1 MESVGSSAAFALPLH
16 PFHPPPPA
24 LTPMDEPTPDL
35 DVRLDRGV
43 LHLALARP
51 AKKNAITRAMYA
63 DLADELERAAASPD
77 VRAVVLS
84 GSGGVFTAGNDLGDF
99 MMDPPSGPDSP
110 VFRFLRAAS
119 TFPKPLIAAVEGPA
133 VGIGTTVLLHCDLA
147 YAAPG
152 ARFKM
157 PFVDLG
163 LVPEAASSLLLPRAV
178 GPMRAAGWLL
188 FGEAFSAADALA
200 AGLVNEVVEDPT
212 ARALDRAHALAAKPP
227 EAVRLTKALLRRA
240 TAVAVQETMAVEG
253 AHFAERLASPEAQ
266 EAFTAFFEKRPPDF
280 TRLG

>member
-1 MESVGSSAAFALPLH
+1 
-16 PFHPPPPA
+16 
-24 LTPMDEPTPDL
+24 MDDL
-35 DVRLDRGV
+35 DLRRDGAI

-63 DLADELERAAASPD
+63 GLADALGAAAADAS

-84 GSGGVFTAGNDLGDF
+84 GTGGVFTAGNDLGDF
-99 MMDPPSGPDSP
+99 LMDPPTGADSP
-110 VFRFLRAAS
+110 VFRFLAAAS

-147 YAAPG
+147 YASPD
-152 ARFKM
+152 ARFRM

-163 LVPEAASSLLLPRAV
+163 LVPEAASSLLLPRAA

-188 FGEAFSAADALA
+188 FGEAFSAEDALA
-200 AGLVNEVVEDPT
+200 GGLVNEIVADPT
-212 ARALDRAHALAAKPP
+212 GRALERAHTLAAKPP

-240 TAVAVQETMAVEG
+240 DAAAVRETMQVEG
-253 AHFAERLASPEAQ
+253 DHFRERLASPEAQ
-266 EAFTAFFEKRPPDF
+266 EAFTAFFEKRAPDF
-280 TRLG
+280 SRFE

>member
-1 MESVGSSAAFALPLH
+1 
-16 PFHPPPPA
+16 
-24 LTPMDEPTPDL
+24 MDSLDL
-35 DVRLDRGV
+35 RRDGAV
-43 LHLALARP
+43 LHLVLDRP

-63 DLADELERAAASPD
+63 GLADALDAAVTDSS

-84 GSGGVFTAGNDLGDF
+84 GTGGVFTAGNDLGDF
-99 MMDPPSGPDSP
+99 LMDPPTGPESP
-110 VFRFLRAAS
+110 VFRFLAAAS

-147 YAAPG
+147 YAAPS

-163 LVPEAASSLLLPRAV
+163 LVPEAASSLLLPRAA

-188 FGEAFSAADALA
+188 FGEVFSAEDALA
-200 AGLVNEVVEDPT
+200 GGLVNEIVADPT
-212 ARALDRAHALAAKPP
+212 ARALERAHTLAAKPP

-240 TAVAVQETMAVEG
+240 DAAAVQDTMRVEG
-253 AHFAERLASPEAQ
+253 DRFRERLASPEAQ
-266 EAFTAFFEKRPPDF
+266 EAFAAFFEKRAPDF
-280 TRLG
+280 SRFS

>member
-1 MESVGSSAAFALPLH
+1 MPDTATAPADLAVAL
-16 PFHPPPPA
+16 
-24 LTPMDEPTPDL
+24 DG
-35 DVRLDRGV
+35 GV
-43 LHLALARP
+43 LHLALDRP

-63 DLADELERAAASPD
+63 ALADALGRAAGDPG

-84 GSGGVFTAGNDLGDF
+84 GRGGVFTAGNDLGDF
-99 MMDPPSGPDSP
+99 LLDPPTGTDSP

-119 TFPKPLIAAVEGPA
+119 TFPKPLLAAVDGPA

-147 YAAPG
+147 YAAPD
-152 ARFKM
+152 ARFKL

-200 AGLVNEVVEDPT
+200 AGLVNEVVADPT
-212 ARALDRAHALAAKPP
+212 ARALERARTLAAKPP

-240 TAVAVQETMAVEG
+240 DATAVRETMAVEG
-253 AHFAERLASPEAQ
+253 EHFTERLVSPEAQ
-266 EAFTAFFEKRPPDF
+266 EAFTAFFEKRAPDF
-280 TRLG
+280 SRFT

>member
-1 MESVGSSAAFALPLH
+1 MS
-16 PFHPPPPA
+16 
-24 LTPMDEPTPDL
+24 EPTPDL
-35 DVRLDRGV
+35 TVRRDGGV

-51 AKKNAITRAMYA
+51 AKKNALTRAMYA
-63 DLADELERAAASPD
+63 GLAEALDGAAADAS

-84 GSGGVFTAGNDLGDF
+84 GSAGVFTAGNDLGDF
-99 MMDPPSGPDSP
+99 LMDPPTGPDSP

-133 VGIGTTVLLHCDLA
+133 VGIGTTILLHCDLA
-147 YAAPG
+147 YAAPD

-163 LVPEAASSLLLPRAV
+163 LVPEAASSLLLPRVA
-178 GPMRAAGWLL
+178 GAMRAAEWLL
-188 FGEAFSAADALA
+188 FGEAFSAQSALA
-200 AGLVNEVVEDPT
+200 AGLVNEVVEDPI
-212 ARALDRAHALAAKPP
+212 ARALERAHTLAAKPP

-240 TAVAVQETMAVEG
+240 DAAAVQETMAVEG

-266 EAFTAFFEKRPPDF
+266 EAFTAFFEKRAPGVS
-280 TRLG
+280 RLG